1 VAIAPLF
8 VASVAS
14 LSAEAQGS
22 RTWTIGSAPL
32 VVLGAKSSDSSHH
45 LGVVAGAFMVG
56 ADGSVAIVDAGS
68 GSIRMFA
75 SDARPTRAI
84 GRSGGGPGEF
94 RQLAW
99 AGPCG
104 QDGFAAYDLA
114 QVRFTRFSFTGAV
127 QAVKASP
134 LGFVVLR
141 PLSCLGDGSIIASFN
156 QRVEL
161 PQRSGVVRAT
171 GILTRVHG
179 DFGGADTLAEF
190 PGSEQYFANEVGG
203 YGEVPLGRVGM
214 AASGTTIA
222 VIAQSDSDWFAV
234 YDLSSRGLRRHK
246 LSAAAHE
253 VTRGEF
259 AQAVAATIEEQP
271 TLEIRQL
278 LTRVYDTVPRPT
290 GNRYVRQVAVD
301 SSDHIWVETFDSAP
315 ANKGAWRIF
324 DRNGRR
330 VAQVDLPEGARP
342 LVITSD
348 RIVLRLRDASGAE
361 RVEVFAL
368 RR

>member
-1 VAIAPLF
+1 MAIAPLF
-8 VASVAS
+8 VASVAW

-22 RTWTIGSAPL
+22 RNWTIGNAPL
-32 VVLGAKSSDSSHH
+32 VVLGAPSSDSSHH

-56 ADGSVAIVDAGS
+56 ADGGVAIVDASS
-68 GSIRMFA
+68 GSIRIFA

-99 AGPCG
+99 AGACG
-104 QDGFAAYDLA
+104 HDGFAAYDLA
-114 QVRFTRFSFTGAV
+114 QARFTRFSFTGAV
-127 QAVKASP
+127 QTVKASP
-134 LGFVVLR
+134 VGFVVLR

-161 PQRSGVVRAT
+161 PQRSGIVRPT
-171 GILTRVHG
+171 GILTRVRG

-222 VIAQSDSDWFAV
+222 VIAQSDSDWIAV
-234 YDLSSRGLRRHK
+234 HDLSNRGVRRHK
-246 LSAAAHE
+246 LGAAPHT
-253 VTRGEF
+253 VTREEF
-259 AQAVAATIEEQP
+259 AQATAAKIEEQP
-271 TLEIRQL
+271 SLEIRQL
-278 LTRVYDTVPRPT
+278 LTRVYQAVPRPT
-290 GNRYVRQVAVD
+290 GNRYMRQVAVD
-301 SSDHIWVETFDSAP
+301 SSDHIWVETFDAAP
-315 ANKGAWRIF
+315 AHKSAWRIL

-330 VAQVDLPEGARP
+330 VALVNLPRDARP

-348 RIVLRLRDASGAE
+348 RIVLHVRDASGAE
-361 RVEVFAL
+361 RVKIFTL
-368 RR
+368 TR